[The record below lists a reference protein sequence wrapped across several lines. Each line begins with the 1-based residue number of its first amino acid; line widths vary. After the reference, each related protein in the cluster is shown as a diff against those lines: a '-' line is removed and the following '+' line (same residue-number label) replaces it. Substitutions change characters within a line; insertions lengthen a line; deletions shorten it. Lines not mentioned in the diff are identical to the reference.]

1 MFGALM
7 LVLGVGMPLSF
18 GSGALT
24 ILFMYLVGD
33 KYMLNI
39 IPTRVFPMM
48 TNYQLS
54 AIPLF
59 IFMAAMLER
68 AGLIDDMFTVVYKW
82 LGGLRGGLASA
93 TIVASTILAAMVG
106 IVGAAVVTNGH
117 DRAAGHAEPE
127 VRSEDRPGIGLGR
140 WNAGHSDPAVD
151 PGHRLRRRGAGIGR

>member
-1 MFGALM
+1 MSDNIGANALGARRTLLPNTPLGWFVAILFALFAAVLFVELLNVLFVDPYADEPILFTFQGSLGDIAIAPLSLLMFGALM

-24 ILFMYLVGD
+24 VIFMYLVGD
-33 KYMLNI
+33 KFMLNI

-68 AGLIDDMFTVVYKW
+68 AGLIDEMFDVLYKW
-82 LGGLRGGLASA
+82 MG
-93 TIVASTILAAMVG
+93 
-106 IVGAAVVTNGH
+106 
-117 DRAAGHAEPE
+117 
-127 VRSEDRPGIGLGR
+127 
-140 WNAGHSDPAVD
+140 
-151 PGHRLRRRGAGIGR
+151 